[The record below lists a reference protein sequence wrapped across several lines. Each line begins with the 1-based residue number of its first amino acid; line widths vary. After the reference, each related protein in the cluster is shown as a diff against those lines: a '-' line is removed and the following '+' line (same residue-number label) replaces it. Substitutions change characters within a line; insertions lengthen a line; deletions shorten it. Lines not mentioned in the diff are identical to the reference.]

1 MSEPG
6 PYPGIDP
13 ATGTRRAR
21 ILAHLA
27 EHPDLTAYEL
37 AKALSITSSLHG
49 LLCDM
54 RRRGQVTAT
63 VEWRE
68 QQGRRVSV
76 WRIPAPDTVPPSS
89 AMSPAIIE
97 RRRQLRTLSQRRRRA
112 RKRGTR
118 IPPGGEIPATSA
130 NRVVFPLPPGAACL
144 HADPELFFASDGDAK
159 TKAKA
164 ICVSCPVRS
173 ECYELARA
181 NGEETGIWGGEDF
194 GAQPQSN
201 GRARLILE
209 HLAAEAEPEAS

>member
-1 MSEPG
+1 MSELG

-13 ATGTRRAR
+13 GAGTRRAR

-54 RRRGQVTAT
+54 RRKGQVAAT

-76 WRIPAPDTVPPSS
+76 WRTAAPDTVPPPS
-89 AMSPAIIE
+89 AVSPAVIE

-112 RKRGTR
+112 RKGGTR
-118 IPPGGEIPATSA
+118 IPPGGEIPARFADRAVSA
-130 NRVVFPLPPGAACL
+130 LPPGAACL
-144 HADPELFFASDGDAK
+144 HADPDLFFAPEGDAQA
-159 TKAKA
+159 KAKA
-164 ICVSCPVRS
+164 ICASCMVRS
-173 ECYELARA
+173 ECYELARV
-181 NGEETGIWGGEDF
+181 NGEQTGIWGGEDF
-194 GAQPQSN
+194 GAQPQPN
-201 GRARLILE
+201 GGARPILE
-209 HLAAEAEPEAS
+209 QMAAEAEPEAS